1 MKYSVLLIVLVLAG
15 ALVLGLAIGM
25 FERKVLK
32 PRREARWEAAKAR
45 ATWQDIRTD
54 KDGTTWI
61 AVQKIAVDG
70 NRREVLE
77 QQIIGKVDHDDPE
90 YTVRLDKMWAEALQ
104 RVYQLNTGPLS

>member
-1 MKYSVLLIVLVLAG
+1 MRYVPLVVGLGLL
-15 ALVLGLAIGM
+15 ALVALAVLGVLIQQ
-25 FERKVLK
+25 RVLK

-54 KDGTTWI
+54 KDGRTTI
-61 AVQKIAVDG
+61 SVQKIAVDG
-70 NRREVLE
+70 NRREVLQE
-77 QQIIGKVDHDDPE
+77 QLIGSLNHDDPH